1 MEAGKPESGYIG
13 DEKGNVF
20 KINTLNKKQV
30 QKMLE
35 KYKKQGRVSISKLSQ
50 LYNRLY
56 DIESRDMPK
65 YAEMQR
71 LDIKKKISKELHMVV
86 DNNMQQHFKNLNII
100 KEQYDVVHR
109 NQLVINMAILQLEN
123 GADNSVVLKL
133 LKQCQLEDW
142 NISVVD
148 A

>member
-20 KINTLNKKQV
+20 RIHALNKKQV
-30 QKMLE
+30 QKMIE
-35 KYKKQGRVSISKLSQ
+35 KYKKKGRVSISKLSQ

-86 DNNMQQHFKNLNII
+86 DTNMQQHFKNLKII

-142 NISVVD
+142 NISGD
-148 A
+148 DS